1 MKRPGAQGVLHAA
14 GHDARTRLKIPSPMK
29 GLSMQITDTRRTD
42 SSKMITEGT
51 RGSTWNTTELR
62 SPTEGPATPLCL
74 HPVDGT
80 SVLSELVAFSG
91 VTRALL
97 ETIEAKDPC
106 TRGHCD
112 RVADLSRRLA
122 IHSGCDEQTVD
133 EATVC
138 GWLHDVGKIGVPD
151 AVLQKTGRLTDAE
164 FEAVKRHPA
173 TGERILGCLPQ
184 IETIRAGVRSHHER
198 WDGRG
203 YPDGLSGESIPL
215 LGRIVAIADAF
226 DAMRSNRT
234 YRNERSLSDAL
245 HEIAVHAGSQFDPF
259 LAACFLDMNF
269 MNDEPARLPR
279 PGTSLRKSA

>member
-1 MKRPGAQGVLHAA
+1 
-14 GHDARTRLKIPSPMK
+14 
-29 GLSMQITDTRRTD
+29 MQITNHRRTER
-42 SSKMITEGT
+42 SRMIEQDARGRT
-51 RGSTWNTTELR
+51 RHTTELP
-62 SPTEGPATPLCL
+62 SMLNDDAAAPLCL
-74 HPVDGT
+74 HPADET

-97 ETIEAKDPC
+97 ETIEAKDPS

-112 RVADLSRRLA
+112 RVAALSRRLA
-122 IHSGCDEQTVD
+122 THAGCDEQTID

-151 AVLQKTGRLTDAE
+151 AVLQKTGPLTDDE
-164 FEAVKRHPA
+164 FEAIKRHPA

-184 IETIRAGVRSHHER
+184 VDGIRAGVRSHHER

-234 YRNERSLSDAL
+234 YRNERPLSDTL
-245 HEIAVHAGSQFDPF
+245 REIAKHAGTQFDPY
-259 LAACFLDMNF
+259 LASCFLDMNF
-269 MNDEPARLPR
+269 LTDESTRMPR

>member
-1 MKRPGAQGVLHAA
+1 
-14 GHDARTRLKIPSPMK
+14 MK
-29 GLSMQITDTRRTD
+29 GHIMQITNTSRTD
-42 SSKMITEGT
+42 RSRMIETDTGGMT
-51 RGSTWNTTELR
+51 RHTTELR
-62 SPTEGPATPLCL
+62 SMNDDDAAAPLCL
-74 HPVDGT
+74 RPADDT

-112 RVADLSRRLA
+112 RVANLSRRLA
-122 IHSGCDEQTVD
+122 IHAGCDEQTID

-151 AVLQKTGRLTDAE
+151 AVLQNTGRLTDDE
-164 FEAVKRHPA
+164 FEAIKRHPA

-184 IETIRAGVRSHHER
+184 VDGIRAGVRSHHER

-203 YPDGLSGESIPL
+203 YPDGLSGDSIPL

-226 DAMRSNRT
+226 DAMRSTRT
-234 YRNERSLSDAL
+234 YRDERSLSSAL
-245 HEIAVHAGSQFDPF
+245 QEIAMHAGSQFDPY
-259 LAACFLDMNF
+259 LASCFLDMNF
-269 MNDEPARLPR
+269 QNDESMRM
-279 PGTSLRKSA
+279 PGHGKSLRKSA